1 MGWSAMRA
9 RLHRDESLRLNEEIT
24 MLREQIVRATAGT
37 LILASLVLG
46 YLYTPHLY
54 WLTTFVGLNLLQSA
68 FTRWCLLEQILGR
81 LGVAR
86 YCEPVID
93 QIRHTTPSTMRRK

>member
-1 MGWSAMRA
+1 
-9 RLHRDESLRLNEEIT
+9 
-24 MLREQIVRATAGT
+24 MLMEQIVRATAGT

-46 YLYTPHLY
+46 YLHTPHWY

-68 FTRWCLLEQILGR
+68 FTRWCLLEEILEK

-86 YCEPVID
+86 YCELVID
-93 QIRHTTPSTMRRK
+93 QLRRNPIAGL